1 MLYKFVEPENKVPPL
16 IVPPEIEVAVTAPNC
31 DVPLAIN
38 PFIDGLAVKLI
49 IGTFAVPPV
58 VIFAPP

>member
-38 PFIDGLAVKLI
+38 PFTEGDAVKLTVGI
-49 IGTFAVPPV
+49 SAVPPV